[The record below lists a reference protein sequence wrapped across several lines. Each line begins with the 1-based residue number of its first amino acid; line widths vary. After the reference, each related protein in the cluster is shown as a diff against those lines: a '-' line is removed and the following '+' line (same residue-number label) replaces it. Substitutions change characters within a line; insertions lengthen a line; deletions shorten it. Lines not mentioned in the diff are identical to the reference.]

1 MLQGVASLGPLR
13 RCRIDLDARRLFSA
27 GWLENVLD
35 RGGGYPRICWMSA
48 FRRKATLTLS
58 RQAPAILD
66 EAKSTDLQCSAMLR
80 TTRCLRE
87 YRPLASDP
95 RMRTEHRTQRHLGCR
110 CR

>member
-48 FRRKATLTLS
+48 FRREQTFRMGVIVARSVASRPMRKAGPSVKRLGVPGSS
-58 RQAPAILD
+58 RP
-66 EAKSTDLQCSAMLR
+66 K
-80 TTRCLRE
+80 
-87 YRPLASDP
+87 
-95 RMRTEHRTQRHLGCR
+95 LGNSPYVN
-110 CR
+110 